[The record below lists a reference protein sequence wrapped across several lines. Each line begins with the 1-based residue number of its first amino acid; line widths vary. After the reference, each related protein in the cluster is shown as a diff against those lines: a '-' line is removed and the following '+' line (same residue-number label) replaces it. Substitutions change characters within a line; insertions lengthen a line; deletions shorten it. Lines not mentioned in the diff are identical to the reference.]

1 MLVQGLTIA
10 AIIIIMLLFAL
21 LQAFIAWRMSRGWGL
36 VIPACFLLIG
46 LLAAI
51 GVDLSAWMPEGIS
64 LTALG
69 RTMFIVVGFLGALI
83 FLAVLF
89 SCRARKQREAERREA
104 ARRQHQQAKLQ
115 RQEQEQA
122 WREAGLDVRQ
132 QRRLQQWQ
140 RLEEARRQAALS
152 AGEST
157 IPPQSAGQETLPAAP
172 EQEEPLGQPQ
182 QTALWTKFTAA
193 LRRSM
198 AGCAA
203 VCKRAAA
210 WCRGQAAPALRRLP
224 QRISAWLRS
233 QPAAERK
240 SPAAAAP
247 RSSLLPQRQ
256 AGRGSQTPQS
266 GRSSTQDRA
275 KERIRKEK
283 ERIKSTPELGE
294 DQDDQQTD
302 KQRN

>member
-89 SCRARKQREAERREA
+89 SCRSRKQREAERREA

-132 QRRLQQWQ
+132 QRQLQQWQ
-140 RLEEARRQAALS
+140 RLEEACRQAALS
-152 AGEST
+152 AGENT
-157 IPPQSAGQETLPAAP
+157 IPPESAGQGTLPAAP
-172 EQEEPLGQPQ
+172 EPEESLGQPH
-182 QTALWTKFTAA
+182 QTALWTKFIAA

-203 VCKRAAA
+203 VFKQAAA
-210 WCRGQAAPALRRLP
+210 WCRGQAVPALRRLP
-224 QRISAWLRS
+224 QRISAPSRQRNGNPPLPPYR
-233 QPAAERK
+233 
-240 SPAAAAP
+240 

-256 AGRGSQTPQS
+256 AGRGSQTPQP

-302 KQRN
+302 RQRN

>member
-51 GVDLSAWMPEGIS
+51 GVDLSSWMPEGIS

-89 SCRARKQREAERREA
+89 SCRSRKQREAERREA

-132 QRRLQQWQ
+132 QRQLQQWQ

-182 QTALWTKFTAA
+182 QTALWTKFIAA

-210 WCRGQAAPALRRLP
+210 WCRGQAVPALRRLP

-240 SPAAAAP
+240 SPLPPHRGAACSRKGRRAGAARR
-247 RSSLLPQRQ
+247 RSQEE
-256 AGRGSQTPQS
+256 A
-266 GRSSTQDRA
+266 A
-275 KERIRKEK
+275 HRIGQKNE
-283 ERIKSTPELGE
+283 
-294 DQDDQQTD
+294 
-302 KQRN
+302 

>member
-46 LLAAI
+46 LLAAV

-69 RTMFIVVGFLGALI
+69 RAMFIVVGFLGALI

-132 QRRLQQWQ
+132 QRQLQQWQ

-172 EQEEPLGQPQ
+172 EPEESLGQPH
-182 QTALWTKFTAA
+182 QTALWTKFIAA

-203 VCKRAAA
+203 VFKQTAA
-210 WCRGQAAPALRRLP
+210 WCRGQVVPALRRLP

-240 SPAAAAP
+240 SPAAAVPPEQPAP
-247 RSSLLPQRQ
+247 AK
-256 AGRGSQTPQS
+256 AGGPGQPDAAARKKQHTGSGKRTNKRKKRKNKKHS
-266 GRSSTQDRA
+266 GTRGRSR
-275 KERIRKEK
+275 
-283 ERIKSTPELGE
+283 
-294 DQDDQQTD
+294 
-302 KQRN
+302 